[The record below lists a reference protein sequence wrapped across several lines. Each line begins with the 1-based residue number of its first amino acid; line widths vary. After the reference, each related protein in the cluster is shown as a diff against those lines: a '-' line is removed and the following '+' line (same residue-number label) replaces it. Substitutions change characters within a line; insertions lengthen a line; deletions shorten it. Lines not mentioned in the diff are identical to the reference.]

1 MIESSSSLGEQDIQ
15 LSTFCIFIFGN
26 DGAPTTET
34 RSLTTVLTHATI
46 VAAFIRAP
54 QTPAVQLRRCVNSD
68 DDNSH
73 DADAA
78 TPTTTLTPL
87 LLSDEIEEGH
97 LERLEG

>member
-1 MIESSSSLGEQDIQ
+1 MYDESSSANKIFNFQLFVSLSLAMMAHQR
-15 LSTFCIFIFGN
+15 LR
-26 DGAPTTET
+26 

-54 QTPAVQLRRCVNSD
+54 QTPAAQLRRYVDSD